1 MAGLRT
7 VLPDALPAPGGETVL
22 AGLAATLVASLL
34 AGLWL
39 SRGRARA
46 GERRVVLT
54 AHTKKEGGEHVS
66 S

>member
-7 VLPDALPAPGGETVL
+7 VLPDALPAPAGETVL
-22 AGLAATLVASLL
+22 AALAATLVASLL

-46 GERRVVLT
+46 GEWRGVLT
-54 AHTKKEGGEHVS
+54 AHAEQSGQHPS